1 MSLAHD
7 PENQKPLLLSD
18 FTSNSTQDCEK
29 NKHAMNPRA
38 IEIMREALEKIS
50 SIHQPTSDPV
60 GKYDPEELLEKL
72 DFAVITARE
81 ALDRAVM
88 PGECQN

>member
-1 MSLAHD
+1 
-7 PENQKPLLLSD
+7 
-18 FTSNSTQDCEK
+18 
-29 NKHAMNPRA
+29 MNPRA
-38 IEIMREALEKIS
+38 VEIMREALEKIS
-50 SIHQPTSDPV
+50 SIHKATIDPV
-60 GKYDPEELLEKL
+60 EKYDAEELLEKL

>member
-1 MSLAHD
+1 
-7 PENQKPLLLSD
+7 
-18 FTSNSTQDCEK
+18 
-29 NKHAMNPRA
+29 MNPRA
-38 IEIMREALEKIS
+38 VEIMREALEKIS
-50 SIHQPTSDPV
+50 SIHKPTKDPV
-60 GKYDPEELLEKL
+60 EEYDPEELLEKL